1 MNFWHILQ
9 IIIFLQCTDYFW
21 HPFGII
27 FFVQSE
33 LFLVTLHELFLATVN
48 LISGSVMHC
57 VTLTCM
63 SINGHTGL
71 SSSRHYENM
80 ELSVGTRI
88 AQIARNAIQEIDRI
102 AQIVR
107 TNEPSFSSAR
117 AERSSSSTS
126 NETRSSS
133 TNAGGSTSSD
143 PSTGQSRPVL
153 PSLSR
158 VCGVRDRKSL

>member
-1 MNFWHILQ
+1 MLAVYFILLYVYIVTFCRAFFSLPSMNFWHILQ

-80 ELSVGTRI
+80 E
-88 AQIARNAIQEIDRI
+88 
-102 AQIVR
+102 
-107 TNEPSFSSAR
+107 
-117 AERSSSSTS
+117 
-126 NETRSSS
+126 
-133 TNAGGSTSSD
+133 
-143 PSTGQSRPVL
+143 
-153 PSLSR
+153 
-158 VCGVRDRKSL
+158 